1 MALTTPAANVAL
13 GVTLVGMKAVGNGQ
27 ENTLTIFVFIFL
39 FKNGN
44 GNRKAGSRKRNRLC
58 GISEMVQFDRSRV
71 DNGRKPVLKSGDNE
85 SCNLFKCL
93 IPHNGYN
100 YNNL

>member
-13 GVTLVGMKAVGNGQ
+13 DVTLLGMKAVGNGQ

-44 GNRKAGSRKRNRLC
+44 GNRKAGSRK
-58 GISEMVQFDRSRV
+58 
-71 DNGRKPVLKSGDNE
+71 
-85 SCNLFKCL
+85 
-93 IPHNGYN
+93 
-100 YNNL
+100 

>member
-27 ENTLTIFVFIFL
+27 ENILTIFGFIFL

-44 GNRKAGSRKRNRLC
+44 GNRKAGSRK
-58 GISEMVQFDRSRV
+58 
-71 DNGRKPVLKSGDNE
+71 
-85 SCNLFKCL
+85 
-93 IPHNGYN
+93 
-100 YNNL
+100 